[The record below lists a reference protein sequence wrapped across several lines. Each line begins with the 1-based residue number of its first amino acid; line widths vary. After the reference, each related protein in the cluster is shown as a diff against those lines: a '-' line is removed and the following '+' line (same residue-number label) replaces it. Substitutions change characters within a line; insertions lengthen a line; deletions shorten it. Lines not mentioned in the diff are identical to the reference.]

1 MNAMIQ
7 PQAEQA
13 IAPFADSST
22 FEHAQRVGKALAA
35 SSLVPETNRGN
46 LANVLIALD
55 VAQRI
60 GASPLSVMQ
69 SLYIVH
75 GRPAWSASFLIATV
89 NACGRFT
96 PVRFESSG
104 EDPFDKT
111 YRCRAIAKDR
121 ESGEVCEGPWI
132 TWKMVE
138 AEGWS
143 KKSGSK
149 WQSMPGLMF
158 MYRAAAF
165 WTRVY
170 APELSLGIRTAEEEI
185 DVAEARTIDVPARGD
200 LVDLEAKL
208 QERALA
214 GGDATEPEPI
224 TEAPLETFASV
235 KAALEAATTR
245 DALDHAADRA
255 SLVAEAA
262 ERAELS
268 RFYQDRLARLEQ
280 AGDFL

>member
-1 MNAMIQ
+1 MNAMVQ
-7 PQAEQA
+7 TTEQA
-13 IAPFADSST
+13 VAPFSDASH
-22 FEHAQRVGKALAA
+22 FEHAQRVGKALAS
-35 SSLVPETNRGN
+35 SSLVPDTYSGN

-55 VAQRI
+55 VANRI

-96 PVRFESSG
+96 PIRYKIEG

-111 YRCRAIAKDR
+111 YRVQAHAKDR
-121 ESGEVCEGPWI
+121 ESGEICEGPWI
-132 TWKMVE
+132 TWKMVD

-149 WQSMPGLMF
+149 WQTMPGLMF

-165 WTRVY
+165 WTRIY

-185 DVAEARTIDVPARGD
+185 DVAEARTIDLPARAD
-200 LVDLEAKL
+200 LQDMQAKL
-208 QERALA
+208 RERGLALPAPEASGEEPPDKPLQVDPDTGEVLPPELQE
-214 GGDATEPEPI
+214 
-224 TEAPLETFASV
+224 
-235 KAALEAATTR
+235 
-245 DALDHAADRA
+245 
-255 SLVAEAA
+255 
-262 ERAELS
+262 
-268 RFYQDRLARLEQ
+268 
-280 AGDFL
+280 

>member
-1 MNAMIQ
+1 MSAMIQ
-7 PQAEQA
+7 HTSEQA
-13 IAPFADSST
+13 VAPFADASH

-35 SSLVPETNRGN
+35 SSLVPDTYSGN

-55 VAQRI
+55 VANRI
-60 GASPLSVMQ
+60 GASPLAVMQ

-96 PVRFESSG
+96 PIRYEIQG
-104 EDPFDKT
+104 DDPADKA
-111 YRCRAIAKDR
+111 YRVRAIAKDR

-132 TWKMVE
+132 GWSMVK

-143 KKSGSK
+143 EKKGSK

-165 WTRVY
+165 WTRIY

-185 DVAEARTIDVPARGD
+185 DVAESRTITLADRSDLRELQDKLRERGVSGVLAAPETAGSGD
-200 LVDLEAKL
+200 CAGEPPSLEVDADTGEVLPPEL
-208 QERALA
+208 Q
-214 GGDATEPEPI
+214 GDAT
-224 TEAPLETFASV
+224 
-235 KAALEAATTR
+235 
-245 DALDHAADRA
+245 
-255 SLVAEAA
+255 
-262 ERAELS
+262 
-268 RFYQDRLARLEQ
+268 
-280 AGDFL
+280 